1 MKVADYIAYHIDA
14 IGKTQRQIASEAGF
28 DNPNVVS
35 MMRNGVTKV
44 PMLRVPA
51 LAASLGVQADDLL
64 RRCFE
69 EYEPELWRVL
79 QATMPGVG
87 LSNDEVEL
95 VATIK
100 RALGATPAAVCP

>member
-1 MKVADYIAYHIDA
+1 MKVANYIAHHIDA

-51 LAASLGVQADDLL
+51 LATALGVQADDLL

-79 QATMPGVG
+79 QTTMPGMG
-87 LSNDEVEL
+87 LSSDEVEL
-95 VATIK
+95 IATIK
-100 RALGATPAAVCP
+100 RALGASSTVAHP